1 VAPLPQSASLG
12 ARLEK
17 ALLIS
22 ICVLGIFFNF
32 LTFFKNKATRKRGS
46 SATRVSLSLLRVM
59 AGADTLCLAAMLFTL
74 AAGKMGWRG
83 NWLLGMFVCKVNLF
97 IVHSAS
103 AFSLYCWL
111 VLSLVRY
118 VAVFSPFKHLRLNRE
133 PILAVVLLAIVIS
146 AAESWLLFDIQ
157 YNMEKGA
164 CMNGHDDDL
173 ERKIQI
179 TEIVLTYFVPLG
191 IITICD
197 VKVLFFRDTWSRDNS
212 LSAKTDPMKKLTA
225 TDSFERQSMETLNV
239 GGLIKQNQEPRGVR
253 RQGSRRARR
262 AQFRALQR
270 TLLISIFD
278 LLLNLPNYLF
288 RLFLNVIDPETLHE
302 ISQDQLDIAE
312 SVSQILYFAQFSL
325 NAFYLICIIYDT
337 PKQREPTRIEQ
348 RFAQHFLKKNLLT
361 TQQSTIS

>member
-1 VAPLPQSASLG
+1 MSKG
-12 ARLEK
+12 NLEEK
-17 ALLIS
+17 VVMGNRILNS
-22 ICVLGIFFNF
+22 EIC
-32 LTFFKNKATRKRGS
+32 RKRGS
-46 SATRVSLSLLRVM
+46 SATKVSLSLLRVM
-59 AGADTLCLAAMLFTL
+59 AGADTACLAAMLFTL
-74 AAGKMGWRG
+74 AMGKMGWRG

-133 PILAVVLLAIVIS
+133 PILAVVLLAIIIS
-146 AAESWLLFDIQ
+146 LAESWLLFDIQ
-157 YNMEKGA
+157 YDMDKGA

-197 VKVLFFRDTWSRDNS
+197 IKVLFFRESWSRDNS
-212 LSAKTDPMKKLTA
+212 LSAKTDLAKKLAT
-225 TDSFERQSMETLNV
+225 TDSFEHASMENLNV
-239 GGLIKQNQEPRGVR
+239 SGLVNKPVPERGVLK

-288 RLFLNVIDPETLHE
+288 RLFLNVIDPETLHD
-302 ISQDQLDIAE
+302 ISQDSLDLAE

-337 PKQREPTRIEQ
+337 PKQREPTKIE
-348 RFAQHFLKKNLLT
+348 RFNYPFRSIA
-361 TQQSTIS
+361 

>member
-1 VAPLPQSASLG
+1 SLG

-22 ICVLGIFFNF
+22 ICVLGILFNV
-32 LTFFKNKATRKRGS
+32 LTFFKNKTIRKRGS
-46 SATRVSLSLLRVM
+46 SATRVSLTLLRVM
-59 AGADTLCLAAMLFTL
+59 AGADTACLAAMLFTL
-74 AAGKMGWRG
+74 GMGKMGWRG

-146 AAESWLLFDIQ
+146 LAESWLLFDIQ
-157 YNMEKGA
+157 YDMEKGA

-197 VKVLFFRDTWSRDNS
+197 IKVLFFRESWSRDNS
-212 LSAKTDPMKKLTA
+212 LSAKNSDAAKKLAA
-225 TDSFERQSMETLNV
+225 TDSFDQQSMENLNV
-239 GGLIKQNQEPRGVR
+239 GGLLKSTQEKGVIR

-262 AQFRALQR
+262 AQLRALQR

-288 RLFLNVIDPETLHE
+288 RLFLNVINPQALHD
-302 ISQDQLDIAE
+302 ISQDSLDLAE
-312 SVSQILYFAQFSL
+312 SVSQILYFTQFSL

-348 RFAQHFLKKNLLT
+348 RFAQHFLRKDMLT
-361 TQQSTIS
+361 TQ